1 MEKMNTRYS
10 ITLGDG
16 MWAPSLSAQIEET
29 FLPLFSEAGKPVDMA
44 IFTRNESEGRLH
56 CEVIAYFS
64 PAAQGVAEVFDAEPC
79 EKPLRSGLRLLAGN
93 PNCWVFFFPDGNL

>member
-29 FLPLFSEAGKPVDMA
+29 FLPLFGGAGKPVDMA
-44 IFTRNESEGRLH
+44 IFTRNEIRRK
-56 CEVIAYFS
+56 IA
-64 PAAQGVAEVFDAEPC
+64 
-79 EKPLRSGLRLLAGN
+79 LRGHSLLLSCSSWG
-93 PNCWVFFFPDGNL
+93 CRGI